1 MEKISINDLPKI
13 KNDLKG
19 YRLTY
24 NQEGI
29 VKFISSND
37 IKEYELNDYLTIK

>member
-1 MEKISINDLPKI
+1 MKKISINDLPKI
-13 KNDLKG
+13 KNEFKG

-29 VKFISSND
+29 VKFDNGNTT
-37 IKEYELNDYLTIK
+37 LQ